1 MNETIQIIL
10 SVIYLVAVL
19 VCFTILAI
27 TFNNYWIIL
36 LALCFMHININVND
50 KRNGGAE
57 DD

>member
-1 MNETIQIIL
+1 MNETIQVIL

-36 LALCFMHININVND
+36 LALCFMHININLND
-50 KRNGGAE
+50 KGNGGTN